1 MEAALKDFHDWLASL
16 PVSDLDI
23 QYYATFDESGTV
35 TGILSEFSS
44 KDMPNRIAVDKEIA
58 ESVIQGKTTLNSYV
72 VDLTSATVEFIEI
85 HALQKI
91 DDVLHRVVG
100 KNWSS
105 EIDNDVF
112 LTYNRKQQ
120 QLTIELSSKYNGTK
134 VVENVRPKKVHWAG
148 STELSFL
155 ITHYNDPSYLEQ
167 LVVVKIDEIIGHK
180 KIITG
185 LNLPVNFS
193 IYTRRLFKN
202 YVVEEL

>member
-16 PVSDLDI
+16 PVSDLDM

-134 VVENVRPKKVHWAG
+134 VVENMRPKKVHWAG

-155 ITHYNDPSYLEQ
+155 ITHYNDPSYLDQ
-167 LVVVKIDEIIGHK
+167 LVVVKIDELIQNK
-180 KIITG
+180 KVIDTI
-185 LNLPVNFS
+185 NLPNNFS
-193 IYTRRLFKN
+193 VYTRRLFKN
-202 YVVEEL
+202 YVVEEI